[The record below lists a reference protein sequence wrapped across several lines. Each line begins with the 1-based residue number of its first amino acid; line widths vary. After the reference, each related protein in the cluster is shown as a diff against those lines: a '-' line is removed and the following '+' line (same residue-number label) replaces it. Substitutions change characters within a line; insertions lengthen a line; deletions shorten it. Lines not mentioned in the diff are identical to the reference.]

1 MTNFLKLHPDGV
13 LHMTIKLILIVFEG
27 WVNMRLSHGL
37 VTTWSHSMRHSLA
50 IQNYNGHVLKNYHY
64 KELFSKTI
72 LVESHIFFN
81 YLGSVWR
88 ARKCSRCLAGA
99 LAKKKCTI
107 ANVHINIKNHRWMQK
122 NNVHCIEIF
131 LCRRKVP
138 SAGFGIKIRILKYLG
153 LHNIRISRYGAS
165 SICVCRSTRDV
176 VVCHN
181 YRTICT

>member
-72 LVESHIFFN
+72 LVKSHIFFN

-88 ARKCSRCLAGA
+88 ARKCSRRLAGA
-99 LAKKKCTI
+99 LAKK
-107 ANVHINIKNHRWMQK
+107 IKKNMHYCQCVYKYQK
-122 NNVHCIEIF
+122 SPMNAEKQCALYWNFFMPSKSSVGGLWYKNTDSEI
-131 LCRRKVP
+131 P
-138 SAGFGIKIRILKYLG
+138 
-153 LHNIRISRYGAS
+153 
-165 SICVCRSTRDV
+165 
-176 VVCHN
+176 
-181 YRTICT
+181 RTA